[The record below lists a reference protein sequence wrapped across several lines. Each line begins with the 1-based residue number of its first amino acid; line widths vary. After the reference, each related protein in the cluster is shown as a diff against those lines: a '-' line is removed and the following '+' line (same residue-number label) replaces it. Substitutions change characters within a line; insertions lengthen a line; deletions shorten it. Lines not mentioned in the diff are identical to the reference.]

1 MPMAAAADA
10 KMRTTRRHPLRRSLD
25 NPLDPGVLEGRFFA
39 ITDELDLLTRQGTVD
54 KNRLALQMRYTT
66 RLVIQ

>member
-1 MPMAAAADA
+1 MLHPPQTP
-10 KMRTTRRHPLRRSLD
+10 KCGQRGVTRSGEALIIRSTRAFSKV
-25 NPLDPGVLEGRFFA
+25 GIFA